1 MRATWPKWSHLN
13 KRREKF
19 SMTGVSHR
27 ASHRL
32 TKLQQRFQQH
42 VLVPQS
48 DQLADMIAAT
58 PRVSRATRLRIYTE
72 AYRLRLAG
80 AMDSDYHQLHVFSG
94 DEAYTSLMHAYIQAY
109 PSRQPSLRRFGEHL
123 PAFLRQ
129 TEPYCLHSEL
139 AELAEFEWALCHAFD
154 AADAQVVSLEQLTAI
169 APEAFAALTLG
180 FHPSLKVLSLHCAAP
195 QVWEAL
201 NDKPEEAP
209 PPFDW
214 SLEARTWLVW
224 RQELRMM
231 FRPAEPDECWALNAF
246 QGGQTFG
253 DVCEGLCRWHAE
265 DRVPQRAV
273 ALLQRW
279 LSEQLVVAIA
289 TVNPGSCYTVNRVS
303 RSRK

>member
-1 MRATWPKWSHLN
+1 
-13 KRREKF
+13 
-19 SMTGVSHR
+19 MTGVSHR

-129 TEPYCLHSEL
+129 TEPYCLHPEL